1 MTRSM
6 IRPRALLVLFAGLP
20 LLTLGCPKKPPPMVV
35 EDAGPPPPASVPTM
49 TELAPLVMEEA
60 GVEDAAPEAAPKKY
74 TGPAVSQNQSRIEQ
88 CCNAMRAQAKSMG
101 SSPEAFQLN
110 AGAAYCDNVAKQV
123 GPAGSA
129 PEFAQIRAMLKSI
142 KLPSA
147 CQF

>member
-1 MTRSM
+1 M
-6 IRPRALLVLFAGLP
+6 IRPRALLVLLAGLP
-20 LLTLGCPKKPPPMVV
+20 LLMLGCPKKTPPMVV
-35 EDAGPPPPASVPTM
+35 EEAGPPPPASVPTM
-49 TELAPLVMEEA
+49 TELAPLVEEA
-60 GVEDAAPEAAPKKY
+60 GVGDAAPEAAPKKY
-74 TGPAVSQNQSRIEQ
+74 TGPAVNQNQSRIAQ
-88 CCNAMRAQAKSMG
+88 CCNAMRTQAKTMG

-129 PEFAQIRAMLKSI
+129 PEFAQIRAMLKSV